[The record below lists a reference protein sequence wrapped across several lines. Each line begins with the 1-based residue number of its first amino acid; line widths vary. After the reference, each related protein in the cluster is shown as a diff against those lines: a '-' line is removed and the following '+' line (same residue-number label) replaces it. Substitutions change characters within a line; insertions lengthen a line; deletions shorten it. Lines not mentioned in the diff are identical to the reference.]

1 MIPSLDLMVIV
12 LAFSVPLLFLIMFL
26 PSLLELHKPKDTGPR
41 LIMEDLPEFIV
52 RRSIAGKIQ
61 DIEEGQKVEC
71 YVISQFA
78 NVIEALP
85 SLEV

>member
-1 MIPSLDLMVIV
+1 MIPSLDLMVVV